1 MSTLP
6 QLREQVL
13 GLSERERA
21 ELALDLIRSLDGEPD
36 PSAARKWAAEI
47 ERRAREVL
55 DGTGK
60 LVDGDQALARARARL
75 VDRRK

>member
-36 PSAARKWAAEI
+36 SDAARKWAAEI

-55 DGTGK
+55 DGTAK

-75 VDRRK
+75 LDRRK